1 MTYTLQ
7 KMIKDCR
14 TALKTDT
21 ESVGR
26 HTVRK
31 LVEKACMDNDFVSTY
46 LGPDNKKPRE
56 ILYEDEDFGFCILAH
71 VSKPE
76 TGLPHDHGPT
86 WAIYGIAEGITEMT
100 DWFCKERPKGRLP
113 GKVHRVKS
121 YSLPR
126 GTAHLYNEGDLHSSK
141 REKEV
146 RMIRVEGINLLK
158 VRRQKFHE
166 AD

>member
-7 KMIKDCR
+7 EMIKDCQ
-14 TALKTDT
+14 TALKKDT
-21 ESVGR
+21 EAVGR

-31 LVEKACMDNDFVSTY
+31 IVEKACMDKNFTSTY
-46 LGPDNKKPRE
+46 LGRDNKNPRK
-56 ILYEDEDFGFCILAH
+56 ILYEDEELGFCILAH

-100 DWFCKERPKGRLP
+100 DWFCAESPKGRSH

-121 YSLPR
+121 YNLPP
-126 GTAHLYNEGDLHSSK
+126 GTAHLYNEGDLHSSRRK
-141 REKEV
+141 KQV

-158 VRRQKFHE
+158 VRRQKFRE
-166 AD
+166 AA